1 MIVSL
6 NQQFLSEFQVF
17 SRPKWTAW
25 IWILTIFKCKN
36 EYDQQLAQKVDGK
49 RWSHWSSFHVSC
61 IMVLKL
67 HFLQFCT
74 AVSKKFKSVVAVFVY
89 ALESSHFIFAEN
101 GTVIKTYCFWDIRIW
116 SWRILLNFF
125 WVSTFLIFLS
135 SRSCKLWF

>member
-6 NQQFLSEFQVF
+6 NQQLLSEFQVF

-49 RWSHWSSFHVSC
+49 RWNHWSSIHGSC
-61 IMVLKL
+61 ITVLKL

-74 AVSKKFKSVVAVFVY
+74 AASKKFKSVVAVFVY
-89 ALESSHFIFAEN
+89 SLESSHFVFAEN
-101 GTVIKTYCFWDIRIW
+101 GIVIKTYCFWDINIW
-116 SWRILLNFF
+116 SWRILLNFC
-125 WVSTFLIFLS
+125 WVSTFLIF
-135 SRSCKLWF
+135 